1 MQGGQRKTNEP
12 PAPSELSRRVREYYR
27 QDLSREGWEED
38 FDRLVSAVWEDLLEA
53 GRYGADAGFLLHVLV
68 CTKFQRV
75 TPNIERSPLREV
87 PLRKRAT
94 LIGGLQIFRQ
104 LGWERFKE
112 IFGPPG
118 EKWAQEV
125 YLGIEFIYQELT
137 GGTARTPAFQIAGR
151 ARLTRRQLERPITA
165 CLVCMM
171 EELKG
176 RYPKPAAATAVLLQ
190 KFALLDRKR
199 DGNAAIEFV
208 KKRAQRAAPGVSDRL
223 GAIWNPVW
231 LLRGTYRDLKE
242 VLMPP
247 PVIPDRS
254 PVWAE
259 KGKAWRVEGP
269 MFRGAF
275 RRFCGFQGL
284 RPTTQALAE
293 FERSL
298 QSAPAF
304 GGSREFRKVFRS
316 QTETDSQRRQRQK
329 R

>member
-1 MQGGQRKTNEP
+1 MQGGQRRTNEP

-27 QDLSREGWEED
+27 QDLSQQGWEED

-53 GRYGADAGFLLHVLV
+53 ERYRADAGFLLHVLV
-68 CTKFQRV
+68 CTKFRRV
-75 TPNIERSPLREV
+75 TPNIERSPLGEV

-118 EKWAQEV
+118 QKWAQEV
-125 YLGIEFIYQELT
+125 YSGIEFIYQELT
-137 GGTARTPAFQIAGR
+137 GGTVSTPALQIASR
-151 ARLTRRQLERPITA
+151 ARLTRRQLEQPITA

-176 RYPKPAAATAVLLQ
+176 RHPKPAAATAVLLQ
-190 KFALLDRKR
+190 KFGLLDRKR

-208 KKRAQRAAPGVSDRL
+208 KKRAQRAASGVSDRL
-223 GAIWNPVW
+223 GAIGNPVW
-231 LLRGTYRDLKE
+231 HLRATYTDLKE
-242 VLMPP
+242 FLIPP
-247 PVIPDRS
+247 PIIPERS
-254 PVWAE
+254 PLWAE

-269 MFRGAF
+269 TFRGAF
-275 RRFCGFQGL
+275 RRFCRFRGL
-284 RPTTQALAE
+284 RPTAQALAE

-298 QSAPAF
+298 QFAPAF
-304 GGSREFRKVFRS
+304 GGPKGLRKVFRS
-316 QTETDSQRRQRQK
+316 WTETDSRRRQRQK
-329 R
+329 